1 MDERLVL
8 FTTPE
13 TTGQRRFFPIVR
25 LSSLTR
31 NESGW
36 FSSEP
41 VAMLIEEN
49 GEWYFSALEEGLSED
64 ILLRAVPV

>member
-1 MDERLVL
+1 VDERLVL

-13 TTGQRRFFPIVR
+13 TTGQRRFFPVVR
-25 LSSLTR
+25 LSGLTR

-49 GEWYFSALEEGLSED
+49 GKWYFSALEEGLSED